1 MEVEWQEEKK
11 RNVEGSLM
19 RTTCRTTGLFK
30 ALIADCFWGW
40 GEFPTLRK
48 NLETWVEKK
57 YKGWQNFS
65 IKSWW
70 WDHAL
75 LQETQSDN
83 CGTVQTES
91 TVWLHEHGYLKQREM
106 WPSYCAYL
114 LCNKALQSSSVGLH
128 FFFISVKLQLRL
140 STHANFCSTHALSHV
155 SERPKYLQYPPSFR
169 T

>member
-30 ALIADCFWGW
+30 ALASDCFWGW

-91 TVWLHEHGYLKQREM
+91 TVWLHEHGYSKKKKENCGLLIVHI
-106 WPSYCAYL
+106 YCATKLFKVLLLVCIFFYL
-114 LCNKALQSSSVGLH
+114 GETSSKTFSSRKLLQHTCV
-128 FFFISVKLQLRL
+128 VTRLRA
-140 STHANFCSTHALSHV
+140 T
-155 SERPKYLQYPPSFR
+155 
-169 T
+169 